1 MSREFT
7 AFGKWPVI
15 AIAAAAA
22 AFATSVSAESIRLVR
37 PSQAESLN
45 SGGVSMTVYYL
56 GHSDP
61 LEVVATF
68 GDQESVKPASQLRM
82 SLVDGDDI
90 EFTIP
95 GRPDVSF
102 QFARS
107 GSLIEVRSN
116 PTDLGSLATN

>member
-1 MSREFT
+1 MSRELT
-7 AFGKWPVI
+7 TFGKWPVI

-22 AFATSVSAESIRLVR
+22 AFATAVSAESIRLVR

-56 GHSDP
+56 SHSNP

-68 GDQESVKPASQLRM
+68 GDRESGKPASQLRM

-90 EFTIP
+90 EFIIP
-95 GRPDVSF
+95 GRPEVSF

-107 GSLIEVRSN
+107 GSLIEVHSN

>member
-7 AFGKWPVI
+7 ALGTWP
-15 AIAAAAA
+15 AIALAAIAA
-22 AFATSVSAESIRLVR
+22 AFATAVSAESIQLVR

-56 GHSDP
+56 GHSNP

-68 GDQESVKPASQLRM
+68 GDQESAKPASQLRM

-102 QFARS
+102 QFARF
-107 GSLIEVRSN
+107 GSLIEVHSN
-116 PTDLGSLATN
+116 ATDLGSPATN